1 VVSIYKCPTNFWGFP
16 RNLWRKN
23 VTFWPIFRDFHIR
36 HRISPERDVA
46 TTNKNA
52 NVHLYC
58 CYIIYCMLPLE
69 VNKVVHNVSPKRWP
83 TFRDFYPFR
92 HCDSPFGGHYVATII
107 VATCLVNAV
116 FFWFCYYRKSLGTQD
131 PMDLMCW
138 CVFHSHREIYW
149 LYRNWKLRFSLG
161 KLHLETEDIRIFTVG
176 AVLESQY
183 VYIRLIVSVLI
194 HSISYTTFIHWKHF
208 TERTLYF

>member
-1 VVSIYKCPTNFWGFP
+1 MPHKFLGASTEICGVKTSHFDQFFATSTFDTAYLRNETSQRQTKMLMSIY
-16 RNLWRKN
+16 
-23 VTFWPIFRDFHIR
+23 
-36 HRISPERDVA
+36 
-46 TTNKNA
+46 
-52 NVHLYC
+52 
-58 CYIIYCMLPLE
+58 
-69 VNKVVHNVSPKRWP
+69 NVSPKRWP